1 MRELLANKK
10 VRYVLIGFGLF
21 IIVTLSIIANTPTS
35 NSNKKAAEPVL
46 KDGPATIDNGTEL
59 YRIIDSF
66 PRYLLLR
73 NDLTTVAR
81 KVYND
86 KSKTVLFTVK
96 NVENKSEE
104 YTVNGYFNKNEKLSL
119 ILTLKSLPNSRLQ
132 VSAKD
137 SKGNDVSDL
146 FKSNSGRNKV
156 IASMPKNTASYD
168 LDYVVD
174 GDFFTITV
182 HSVDDAVLVAAKA
195 DLKNLLG
202 ADYDEKNISV
212 IYPSYLSGEP
222 QYQSQQNEDLDGI
235 PND

>member
-21 IIVTLSIIANTPTS
+21 VIVTLSIIANTPST

-46 KDGPATIDNGTEL
+46 KDGPATINNGTEL
-59 YRIIDSF
+59 YKIVGDF
-66 PRYLLLR
+66 QRYLLLR
-73 NDLTTVAR
+73 KDLTTVAR
-81 KVYND
+81 KVYGD
-86 KSKTVLFTVK
+86 KSVSVLFTVSS
-96 NVENKSEE
+96 VENKTDT
-104 YTVNGYFNKNEKLSL
+104 YTVDGYFGKDKKSSLSL
-119 ILTLKSLPNSRLQ
+119 SLKSLPNSRLQ
-132 VSAKD
+132 VTAKD
-137 SKGNDVSDL
+137 NKGTDVSDL
-146 FKSNSGRNKV
+146 FKSNSSRNKV
-156 IASMPKNTASYD
+156 IASMPKNTPAYD
-168 LDYVVD
+168 LDYVVE

-182 HSVDDAVLVAAKA
+182 HSVDDSALTAAKT

-202 ADYDEKNISV
+202 TDYDEKNISI